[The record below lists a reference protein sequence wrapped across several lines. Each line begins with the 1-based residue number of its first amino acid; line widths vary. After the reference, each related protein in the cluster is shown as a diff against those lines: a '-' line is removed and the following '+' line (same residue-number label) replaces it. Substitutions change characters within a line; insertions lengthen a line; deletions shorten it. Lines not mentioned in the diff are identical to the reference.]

1 MTPFIYPETAQSDHS
16 DNFFGTIVPDP
27 YRWLE
32 ESDSPQTKQWIASQV
47 ELTSQF
53 LSHLPKRESIRER
66 ITELWDY
73 EKFGVPFQ
81 RGDRLFHFHNSGL
94 QNQNVLYV
102 RDAGASKA
110 RELIDPNTLSTDG
123 TVALSS
129 IAVSPNGEWLAYAIS
144 RSGSDWKE
152 WRLRNIQT
160 GADLPDSVQWAKFS
174 GASWMKDSSGFYY
187 SRYDKPESGEEFD
200 QVNYY
205 QKLYFHQV
213 GTDQSQDILVY
224 ERPDHKEWGFSGEVS
239 EDGEYLILSVWQGTA
254 TQNRLFYKN
263 LTSQDNPVVELLND
277 FDAEYSFLGNDG
289 PTFWI
294 KTDLNAPKGK
304 IISIDTG
311 NPQRSLWK
319 TLVPQGESTLT
330 SAHIVGDNLILHY
343 LEDAKSAIK
352 VHALDGV
359 FRRQL
364 ELPGIGSVSGFD
376 GLRQQSRTWYSMT
389 SFNTP
394 GSIYQLDLTTLE
406 SSLYSE
412 PELKFNPLDYV
423 TRQVFFPSHDGT
435 RIPMFIVHRKDID
448 LAHHHPAYLYGYGGF
463 NISLPPRFSVS
474 NLAWMEMG
482 GIYAQANLRG
492 GGEYG
497 EEWHQAGTKLN
508 KQNVFNDF
516 ISAAEY
522 LIEKNLTSREML
534 AIGGGSNGGLLVGAC
549 VNQRPDLFR
558 VALPAVGV
566 MDMLRFQKFT
576 IGWAWT
582 SDYGNSENSPEEFM
596 ALYAYSPYHNLKQ
609 GTIYPSILITTA
621 DTDDRVVPAHSFKYA
636 ARLQECHAGSNP
648 VLIRIETKAGH
659 GAGKPTSKI
668 IEEAAD
674 KWAFILNE
682 IHTP

>member
-1 MTPFIYPETAQSDHS
+1 MKRPILYLVLLQTIHTIPSLTCEELKMTPFIYPETAQSDHS

-394 GSIYQLDLTTLE
+394 GRFTNSI
-406 SSLYSE
+406 
-412 PELKFNPLDYV
+412 
-423 TRQVFFPSHDGT
+423 
-435 RIPMFIVHRKDID
+435 
-448 LAHHHPAYLYGYGGF
+448 
-463 NISLPPRFSVS
+463 
-474 NLAWMEMG
+474 
-482 GIYAQANLRG
+482 
-492 GGEYG
+492 
-497 EEWHQAGTKLN
+497 
-508 KQNVFNDF
+508 
-516 ISAAEY
+516 
-522 LIEKNLTSREML
+522 
-534 AIGGGSNGGLLVGAC
+534 
-549 VNQRPDLFR
+549 
-558 VALPAVGV
+558 
-566 MDMLRFQKFT
+566 
-576 IGWAWT
+576 
-582 SDYGNSENSPEEFM
+582 
-596 ALYAYSPYHNLKQ
+596 
-609 GTIYPSILITTA
+609 
-621 DTDDRVVPAHSFKYA
+621 
-636 ARLQECHAGSNP
+636 
-648 VLIRIETKAGH
+648 
-659 GAGKPTSKI
+659 
-668 IEEAAD
+668 
-674 KWAFILNE
+674 
-682 IHTP
+682 